1 MTTFKLF
8 LNTMKKLKKIFA
20 KFARPGEISEALQAL
35 TFWELFGVII
45 STIIIFI
52 CAISMTYQIIK
63 KQSVV
68 IPSFGGTLK
77 EGIVGEPN
85 IFNPLLSVRDEDQE
99 IVSLVFAGL
108 MHKENGIYVN
118 DLAEDIS
125 KSKDG
130 KTVTVKIKPN
140 LKFQN
145 GDILNADDVVFTISI
160 IKDPKAKS
168 PLKVLW
174 DSVSVSK
181 KDNLTVVFNLKQPY
195 GFFDDMLT
203 VGIISEDIFKNKPR
217 EEFPTLK
224 EHQKPVGAGPY
235 KVSSIKTSND
245 KITKVN
251 LKRFK
256 KYSPSAYIKNI
267 EISYYADEDS
277 LVKAFRRG
285 DVNIASGVSPKST
298 DKELDSAIT
307 SQLNRTFAIFINR
320 SNVNYS
326 PKTIEA
332 LNNLIPR
339 ELVARQ
345 ALSGLG
351 KTIYTPYPTHDTETE
366 LTIKDRVDKALALLE
381 ADGWKHVS
389 DGTYA
394 KGQQTLSVSIKSP
407 DTEELRN
414 VGDIITTAFREVGI
428 ETDMTYIN
436 PSIFTEEIIRKRDF
450 DFVLFGQVLHTP
462 ADLYAFWHSSQ
473 KNDPGLNIGSYS
485 NKTVDSKLE
494 SLLKET
500 NTENQNK
507 LISDINNLI
516 KNDTGAL
523 FVFSPKYIILSDKK
537 ADILMPEEMSYSK
550 DRYQYIHKWSIEQER
565 ILKFLNH

>member
-1 MTTFKLF
+1 
-8 LNTMKKLKKIFA
+8 MKKIKKIFA
-20 KFARPGEISEALQAL
+20 SFARTGEVSEALQAL
-35 TFWELFGVII
+35 TFWEFFLVIV
-45 STIIIFI
+45 STITIFLCTI
-52 CAISMTYQIIK
+52 LMTYQIIK

-77 EGIVGEPN
+77 EGVVGEPN

-108 MHKENGIYVN
+108 IHKENGIYVN
-118 DLAEDIS
+118 DLAEEVS

-130 KTVTVKIKPN
+130 KSVTVKIKPD

-145 GDILNADDVVFTISI
+145 GDILNADDVVFTISM
-160 IKDPKAKS
+160 IKDPKTKS

-174 DSVSVSK
+174 DSIVVTK
-181 KDNLTVVFNLKQPY
+181 KDDLTVTFNLKQPY

-235 KVSSIKTSND
+235 KISSVKTSDD
-245 KITKVN
+245 KITSVN

-256 KYSPSAYIKNI
+256 KYNPKAYIKNI
-267 EISYYADEDS
+267 KINYYEDEES
-277 LVKAFRRG
+277 LVKAFKRG
-285 DVNIASGVSPKST
+285 DINIASGVSPEST
-298 DKELDSAIT
+298 KGEDSLVIN
-307 SQLNRTFAIFINR
+307 SQLSRAFAIFINR
-320 SNVNYS
+320 ANVNYS
-326 PKTIEA
+326 AKTIEA
-332 LNNLIPR
+332 LNNLMPR
-339 ELVARQ
+339 ELIVKQ
-345 ALSGLG
+345 ALNGLG
-351 KTIYTPYPTHDTETE
+351 KPIYTPYPTHETE
-366 LTIKDRVDKALALLE
+366 IELAIKDRVDKALALLE
-381 ADGWKHVS
+381 ADGWKHVG
-389 DGTYA
+389 DGSYT
-394 KGQQTLSVSIKSP
+394 KNEQTLSVSIKSP
-407 DTEELRN
+407 DTDELRA

-428 ETDMTYIN
+428 ETDIAYIN
-436 PSIFTEEIIRKRDF
+436 PSIFTEDIIRKRDF

-494 SLLKET
+494 ALLKET
-500 NTENQNK
+500 DTENQNK
-507 LISDINNLI
+507 LIIDINNLI

-523 FVFSPKYIILSDKK
+523 FVFSPKYIVMSDKK
-537 ADILMPEEMSYSK
+537 ADIFIPQEMSYSK
-550 DRYQYIHKWSIEQER
+550 DRYQNIYKWSIEQER